1 MAVPSHHF
9 VCIILSKIYYTYYTY
24 LSQDEYYIIDEFQFQ
39 VFVFTETTDKLQGTF
54 KGTTTTGQAEG
65 QGNLCI

>member
-1 MAVPSHHF
+1 MH
-9 VCIILSKIYYTYYTY
+9 YTYYTY
-24 LSQDEYYIIDEFQFQ
+24 LSQDEYYIIDEFHFQ